1 MQHGRWVINAMKLLR
16 FDVGA
21 GATLLGLAA
30 VAASI
35 AFTFRWNIAP
45 TREGAARLDRWTGQI
60 VECRY
65 EAYRTTNKP
74 REPRKLDCNV
84 AQGEVMMML
93 PLPESTG
100 DFERRMRNGKE

>member
-1 MQHGRWVINAMKLLR
+1 MDVWVINAMKPFR

-30 VAASI
+30 IAASI

-65 EAYRTTNKP
+65 DAYRTTNNLP
-74 REPRKLDCNV
+74 ASRKLDCNV
-84 AQGEVMMML
+84 AQGEMMML
-93 PLPESTG
+93 PPPESSG
-100 DFERRMRNGKE
+100 DFERRMHDGK